1 MFSKSFNTSSLSA
14 IIIGVMLTLS
24 SCKKDFPPIIKGGG
38 FPPGKPIVF
47 VAGEEWNGTN
57 WVARYWANGQEVILS
72 DGTGSAITSS
82 IFVSNSDVY
91 VAGSDNKDFSG
102 AVYWKNNNEIPL
114 SPGGPASSIFVSGN
128 DVYVAGNDVANA
140 VYWKNGMEVTLEST
154 NVYGSFGSSAANSVF
169 VSGND
174 VYIAGYD
181 GPNAVYWKNGEEK
194 YLTTKNTTVGGTY
207 IAKSIYV
214 SGPDIYVV
222 GYINSSGLLFPQMWY
237 WKNDVLVPINQNG

>member
-1 MFSKSFNTSSLSA
+1 MA
-14 IIIGVMLTLS
+14 WQ
-24 SCKKDFPPIIKGGG
+24 FPGE
-38 FPPGKPIVF
+38 KPIVF
-47 VAGEEWNGTN
+47 VAGEELNGSYD
-57 WVARYWANGQEVILS
+57 VARYWVDGQEIILS

-82 IFVSNSDVY
+82 IFVSGSDVY
-91 VAGSDNKDFSG
+91 VAGTDSKEFSG
-102 AVYWKNNNEIPL
+102 AVYWKNNNEVQL
-114 SPGGPASSIFVSGN
+114 SNGGGASSIFVSGN

-140 VYWKNGMEVTLEST
+140 VYWKNGTEVTLERT

-194 YLTTKNTTVGGTY
+194 YLTTKNTTAGGIY

-214 SGPDIYVV
+214 SGPERIY
-222 GYINSSGLLFPQMWY
+222 SGICYFFEFTIPGNM
-237 WKNDVLVPINQNG
+237 VLEK